1 MTAPRRAGP
10 ALWVLLG
17 LGGTGGLALLLA
29 LVFVGGGGGA
39 GPSERPKEIALTFPN
54 PGDQILAQGEVGAQV
69 PQGWSFE
76 LSIDAIPIPR
86 DQLEVIDP
94 LGIYKFRPRA
104 GRVIPELPRGERRA
118 TVTTSPPGGGP
129 PVVYTWTFRVGP

>member
-1 MTAPRRAGP
+1 MKARRAGP

-29 LVFVGGGGGA
+29 LAFVGGGGGA
-39 GPSERPKEIALTFPN
+39 GQEERPKEILLTFPN

-69 PQGWSFE
+69 PEGWHYE
-76 LSIDAIPIPR
+76 MTIDGIVIPH
-86 DQLEVIDP
+86 DQLEVIGP
-94 LGIYKFRPRA
+94 LGIYKFKPRA
-104 GRVIPELPRGERRA
+104 GRVLPELPRGERRA